1 MCAFNRVMSAES
13 AAGAVVATATIAAGT
28 SARANF
34 VGKVIRCLLG
44 FRAEN
49 WRFPVEC
56 ALNLAGSGPLAAHIR
71 VAVGVDQH
79 LAPPDMIRLPD
90 ESGLLHPLDQPR
102 GVVVADSKLPLEV

>member
-34 VGKVIRCLLG
+34 VGKVRSMISWDSR
-44 FRAEN
+44 RN
-49 WRFPVEC
+49 WRLPVEC
-56 ALNLAGSGPLAAHIR
+56 ALNLRVPGLGGSQR

-79 LAPPDMIRLPD
+79 LAPPDMIRLPNK
-90 ESGLLHPLDQPR
+90 SGLLHPLDQPR
-102 GVVVADSKLPLEV
+102 CVVVANSKLPLEV